1 MKGITVYN
9 LEAVETRT
17 LEYKYIGLTLSSETQ
32 GLFWFLGFR

>member
-9 LEAVETRT
+9 LEAVETRA
-17 LEYKYIGLTLSSETQ
+17 LAYEYIGLTLSSEMQ